1 MLIDHLHC
9 LDRRLI
15 DLSDPLKSDAGRAID
30 LIQLWVPT
38 ERISLHSV
46 DIPSAPERKWPDLIP
61 WMLEDKVLQPVEE
74 MHFVVAGR
82 TDLQL
87 QVMAVSRQDMCE
99 WIRIAENTGVSPL
112 AMAPD
117 FMALPSEPGILSIGL
132 REGMLLVR
140 ESDIIGFSAHPDVGW
155 SLVDSIIESSEVA
168 PRISISIS
176 DVDMVPAHLR
186 IESNI
191 NNSELDW
198 QFSQFPTVNLMS
210 GDFKP
215 KIKTRTWSFWWPVAV
230 STIFVLGGLVT
241 YLQTSISALQ
251 DEVDAHKKVYLTNY
265 SQIFPGPKPQINS
278 LRMEVENRVDQLFQ
292 QKQSLQA
299 APMEAMISLGPIMTE
314 CQCDLVSLNV
324 DDEGIELKVTNGK
337 KLISKSLNVPGYQ
350 VSLKQAQSSEED
362 ALTLSMS
369 PVSGRAK

>member
-1 MLIDHLHC
+1 
-9 LDRRLI
+9 
-15 DLSDPLKSDAGRAID
+15 
-30 LIQLWVPT
+30 
-38 ERISLHSV
+38 
-46 DIPSAPERKWPDLIP
+46 
-61 WMLEDKVLQPVEE
+61 
-74 MHFVVAGR
+74 
-82 TDLQL
+82 
-87 QVMAVSRQDMCE
+87 
-99 WIRIAENTGVSPL
+99 
-112 AMAPD
+112 
-117 FMALPSEPGILSIGL
+117 
-132 REGMLLVR
+132 MLLVR
-140 ESDIIGFSAHPDVGW
+140 ESNIIGFSAHPDVGW

-168 PRISISIS
+168 PRISISIP

-191 NNSELDW
+191 NHSELDW
-198 QFSQFPTVNLMS
+198 QFSHFPTVNLMS

-215 KIKTRTWSFWWPVAV
+215 KIKARTWSFWWPVAV
-230 STIFVLGGLVT
+230 STIFMLGLLIT

-265 SQIFPGPKPQINS
+265 SQIFPGPKPQINF

-299 APMEAMISLGPIMTE
+299 APMAAMISLGPIMTE

-324 DDEGIELKVTNGK
+324 DEEGIELKVTNGK